1 VHLWSVLVLPA
12 QPGHGTATPTSL
24 VGQIKAV
31 RLFGPLLDDIGRFNF
46 SIHKVNSNLRVC
58 AIFARFFFYFT
69 VPNGRGTF
77 SLALAFNFESRKC
90 QLYSF
95 LCVFFVCFMF
105 PIFLMRT

>member
-1 VHLWSVLVLPA
+1 MVHLWSVLVLPA

-58 AIFARFFFYFT
+58 ATDF
-69 VPNGRGTF
+69 
-77 SLALAFNFESRKC
+77 C
-90 QLYSF
+90 
-95 LCVFFVCFMF
+95 
-105 PIFLMRT
+105 PIFFLFYRT